1 MNPRI
6 LVVDDHPAS
15 VEPVVEILEREGYEV
30 LTASRGREALSI
42 LNKENVDVVITDL
55 KMPDLSGLELLEYV
69 RDKHPYTQVILLTA
83 YGTVDSA
90 VEAMSTGAV
99 SYLQKPIKIDILRQ
113 TVKNA
118 LEKRILFLQ
127 NINLREQL
135 DEKFGFA
142 NIIGTSKPML
152 DLFDKI
158 KRVAPTNVIVL
169 ITGETGVGKDLIANA
184 IHNHSRRRDKPYKTV
199 NCATLYRELLESEL
213 FGHERGAF
221 TGAIARRRGVFEQAD
236 GGMLFLDEVGEMGTE
251 TQVKFLRV
259 LEGHEFTRVGGEE
272 PIRADVR
279 IIAATNKDLEEAV
292 KNKEF
297 RADLY
302 HRLNRFPLH
311 VPPLRERREDIPLLA
326 SAFIKEFSREHDSLV
341 TRITAEAMEYLKNAD
356 WPGNV
361 RELRNVI
368 ETAVIL
374 ATTDTIGIKDLSP
387 ELQDSTP
394 VSMPISDETVGRV
407 GMTMEEIEKDAIR
420 KTLDE
425 TDGNKT
431 KAAQILKI
439 GLRTLH
445 RKLQSYSLSN
455 KADGEENNL

>member
-1 MNPRI
+1 MLNCGCRPTPGRR
-6 LVVDDHPAS
+6 LRNGVVTTRF
-15 VEPVVEILEREGYEV
+15 VTVVEGWQLAEI
-30 LTASRGREALSI
+30 ADA
-42 LNKENVDVVITDL
+42 D
-55 KMPDLSGLELLEYV
+55 
-69 RDKHPYTQVILLTA
+69 TQVILLTA
-83 YGTVDSA
+83 YGSVDSTA
-90 VEAMSTGAV
+90 KAMRTGAFY
-99 SYLQKPIKIDILRQ
+99 YLEKPPKIDILRQ

-118 LEKRILFLQ
+118 LEKRTLFLQ

-279 IIAATNKDLEEAV
+279 VIAATNKDLEEAV

-341 TRITAEAMEYLKNAD
+341 TRITAEAMEYLN
-356 WPGNV
+356 PT
-361 RELRNVI
+361 L
-368 ETAVIL
+368 
-374 ATTDTIGIKDLSP
+374 KD
-387 ELQDSTP
+387 
-394 VSMPISDETVGRV
+394 R
-407 GMTMEEIEKDAIR
+407 
-420 KTLDE
+420 
-425 TDGNKT
+425 
-431 KAAQILKI
+431 
-439 GLRTLH
+439 
-445 RKLQSYSLSN
+445 
-455 KADGEENNL
+455 